1 VTALVTG
8 TTSGIG
14 RVTAESIAA
23 AGHELIMV
31 CRNTA
36 RADAVREEIAA
47 RTSNGNIHVVHCDLA
62 SLASVRA
69 CAAEVRRRWD
79 RLHVLVNNAGTMTTR
94 YQRSPEGLELT
105 FAANYLGPWL
115 LTRLLLAPLQAAG
128 ESDGQ
133 ARIVNV
139 ASAVHRR
146 GVIDPDALGR
156 ETADGFSGMKAYARS
171 KLGNVMA
178 TLSLAERLAGTPV
191 TANCLHP
198 GVVAT
203 NIVGDT
209 NPLLRIG
216 MKLVGPLFLDPAR
229 GAATSVYLALSDAV
243 DGVSGAYYD
252 EKQRRQPPA
261 AAAQDQAARD
271 ALWAWSSRFCA
282 VPDAPAALSP

>member
-1 VTALVTG
+1 MIILVTG

-14 RVTAESIAA
+14 RVTAEAVAA
-23 AGHELIMV
+23 AGHELIMA
-31 CRNTA
+31 CRDPA
-36 RADAVREEIAA
+36 RAEAVRREIEAA
-47 RTSNGNIHVVHCDLA
+47 TGNENIHVVRCDLA
-62 SLASVRA
+62 SVSSVRA
-69 CAAEVRRRWD
+69 CANEVRDRW
-79 RLHVLVNNAGTMTTR
+79 RKLHVLINNAGTMTTR
-94 YQRSPEGLELT
+94 FQTSPDGLELT

-115 LTRLLLAPLQAAG
+115 LTRLLLERLVAAG
-128 ESDGQ
+128 EADGQ

-146 GVIDPDALGR
+146 GTLKIDVLGH
-156 ETADGFSGMKAYARS
+156 ETAGGFSGMQAYARS

-178 TLSLAERLAGTPV
+178 TLSLAEQLTGMPV

-209 NPLLRIG
+209 NALLRLG
-216 MKLVGPLFLDPAR
+216 MKLASPLFLDARR
-229 GAATSVYLALSDAV
+229 GAATSLHLALSPEL

-252 EKQRRQPPA
+252 EHQRLQAPA
-261 AAAQDQAARD
+261 AAARDRDARE

-282 VPDAPAALSP
+282 VPQTPAGIGP